1 MHLLLITPPLT
12 QINTA
17 YPATEQLTG
26 YLRKI
31 GLECDQMDLGIELIN
46 KILTRDSVSQIF
58 DAAEGVHVSGKK
70 AINIR
75 IILSN
80 KDFYTKWAEPVKR
93 FLQGRDNTFAQ
104 LFANTN
110 FWANQKRLP
119 NPEDLEWDYGFS
131 GDLQPCAIPLHT
143 FH

>member
-31 GLECDQMDLGIELIN
+31 GIECDQMDLGIELID
-46 KILTRDSVSQIF
+46 KILTHDSIAQIF

-80 KDFYTKWAEPVKR
+80 KDFYTKWVEPVKR
-93 FLQGRDNTFAQ
+93 FLQGHANTFAQ
-104 LFANTN
+104 LFANTSFCPTPKN
-110 FWANQKRLP
+110 WNGTMEHRGLTTAHNI
-119 NPEDLEWDYGFS
+119 YAHFS
-131 GDLQPCAIPLHT
+131 SRTLAT
-143 FH
+143 